1 MDTQF
6 PCPHCG
12 SRFVLDEHSHTKKRE
27 TVELN
32 LGSAGLNA
40 PRALHDYFLDT
51 DVYRCPEES
60 CGLSSIT
67 FSIRTAFQ
75 EPIGARGQQVF
86 RRFIKEWQLVPPQK
100 HQVRG
105 WPESVPKVVR
115 DDFTEACLIV
125 DLSPKAA
132 AALAR
137 RCLQGMI
144 RDRYGISMK
153 QLFKEIQAL
162 KGKVDEVTW
171 QAIDALREIGNI
183 GAHPE
188 QIPDVIIEI
197 GREDAKQL
205 IQFIERLIEEW
216 YVLRHQKEALPNAII
231 ELAAEIK
238 RLKEAA
244 SPPPAG

>member
-1 MDTQF
+1 VPEDN
-6 PCPHCG
+6 
-12 SRFVLDEHSHTKKRE
+12 R
-27 TVELN
+27 
-32 LGSAGLNA
+32 
-40 PRALHDYFLDT
+40 YF
-51 DVYRCPEES
+51 
-60 CGLSSIT
+60 
-67 FSIRTAFQ
+67 
-75 EPIGARGQQVF
+75 GASY
-86 RRFIKEWQLVPPQK
+86 KEWQLVPPQK

-205 IQFIERLIEEW
+205 LQFIERLIEEW